1 VPVGGPPR
9 RGGAGLILISAR
21 PRDQTFLIRQVV
33 YTRMYTY
40 PGPRHT
46 PLRSMDMRDRSGQ
59 PIQSTTVNPDH
70 ASRPSA
76 QPAVHRWRSS
86 SGWTR
91 ARSSLAWRFRKA
103 ALCTADKYCHNLAF
117 PTLSCRSR
125 ALAATPAFN
134 PVSSAPMEVVE
145 RVDPCALELGVAGR
159 RRSSMP
165 NLEVIFDILIFD
177 SDPGR
182 NGPRCGTIAERRR
195 DNA

>member
-1 VPVGGPPR
+1 MPVGGPPR

-76 QPAVHRWRSS
+76 QPAVHRWRSA

-91 ARSSLAWRFRKA
+91 AR
-103 ALCTADKYCHNLAF
+103 
-117 PTLSCRSR
+117 
-125 ALAATPAFN
+125 
-134 PVSSAPMEVVE
+134 
-145 RVDPCALELGVAGR
+145 LELGVAVEKSGVVHGR
-159 RRSSMP
+159 QHGHRRVPSADLMVSRHCHDTDLQP
-165 NLEVIFDILIFD
+165 SE
-177 SDPGR
+177 
-182 NGPRCGTIAERRR
+182 
-195 DNA
+195 